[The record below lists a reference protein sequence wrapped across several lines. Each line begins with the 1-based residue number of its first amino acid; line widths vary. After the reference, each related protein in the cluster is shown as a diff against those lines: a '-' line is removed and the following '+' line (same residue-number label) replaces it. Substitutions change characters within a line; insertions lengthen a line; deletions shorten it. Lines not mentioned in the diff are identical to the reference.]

1 MARELKTEKE
11 LQHLILQRLY
21 EVTGKHMTAWRR
33 IIRTGPPADRPN
45 WLVLDLP
52 PGDQVREAIDKLREE
67 YDMERPR

>member
-11 LQHLILQRLY
+11 LQDLIRHRLY

-45 WLVLDLP
+45 WMVLDLP
-52 PGDQVREAIDKLREE
+52 PVEQAREAIDKLRDE